1 MTTSLRIGEVATRA
15 GVSAR
20 TLRYYEELG
29 LLSPSSK
36 TTGGAR
42 RYGDDDVARLL
53 RIRQLQELMGFDL
66 NEIAAIL
73 EGEDRLSDLRQEWFS
88 HESPQSRAA
97 ILGEAVKI
105 NERLQD
111 QVRRKRERL
120 DAFLA
125 DLDGKRD
132 RYTQLEAE
140 LAADASQ
147 S

>member
-1 MTTSLRIGEVATRA
+1 MTSLRIGEVATRA

-42 RYGDDDVARLL
+42 RYADEDVTRLL

-73 EGEDRLSDLRQEWFS
+73 EGEDRLSDLRQEWFRQ
-88 HESPQSRAA
+88 ESAQSRAA

-105 NERLQD
+105 NDRLQE

-125 DLDGKRD
+125 DLEGKRA
-132 RYTQLEAE
+132 RYDDVANE
-140 LAADASQ
+140 LRTRA
-147 S
+147 

>member
-1 MTTSLRIGEVATRA
+1 MTSLRIGEVAERA

-42 RYGDDDVARLL
+42 RYGDEHVARLL

-73 EGEDRLSDLRQEWFS
+73 EGEDRLSDLRQEWFRQ
-88 HESPQSRAA
+88 ESPQSRAA
-97 ILGEAVKI
+97 ILGEAIKI
-105 NERLQD
+105 NDRLQE

-125 DLDGKRD
+125 DLEGKRA
-132 RYTQLEAE
+132 RYDDVAHE
-140 LAADASQ
+140 LRTRA
-147 S
+147 